1 MARAPANT
9 SRVFQRKETE
19 PRALTSERIAD
30 HLAAFHAS
38 GGHIEVLGSTRVL
51 KKLDDLVTTPLS
63 APDPVRSRTK

>member
-30 HLAAFHAS
+30 HLAAFHAA

-51 KKLDDLVTTPLS
+51 KKLDDLVMTPNS

>member
-30 HLAAFHAS
+30 HLAAFHAA
-38 GGHIEVLGSTRVL
+38 GGHIEVLGCTRVL
-51 KKLDDLVTTPLS
+51 KKLDDLVTTPNS